1 MTQPTRAS
9 ESRPAVEALL
19 ESWRQAINQGDID
32 GITECYSEDI
42 VVFDAIM
49 ALEFTGKAPY
59 RQHWQDCLAVLSE
72 PLRFEI
78 RQRQLFLDTA
88 SAHVSALVHCSCRD
102 EHGKIQGGWMRL
114 SQHLRQIDGQ
124 WRIVHEH
131 FSVPFDMP
139 SGKVLFDLEPADRAA

>member
-1 MTQPTRAS
+1 MTQPTRTGEAQ
-9 ESRPAVEALL
+9 PAAEKLL
-19 ESWRQAINQGDID
+19 ESWLQAINRGDVD
-32 GITECYSEDI
+32 GIAECYSDDI
-42 VVFDAIM
+42 VVFAAIM
-49 ALEFTGKAPY
+49 ALEIAGKAPY
-59 RQHWQDCLAVLSE
+59 RQHWHDCLAVLSE

-78 RQRQLFLDTA
+78 RQRQLFVDTA
-88 SAHVSALVHCSCRD
+88 SAYVSALVHCSCRD
-102 EHGKIQGGWMRL
+102 EQGNLQGGWMRL